1 MLFAFI
7 GGIILILL
15 FFVFIF
21 LIPILDAIFK
31 ILIKNNLSVGDTIDT
46 FSPFL
51 KITYIKNFG
60 AAFGIFQG
68 GKYFFIL
75 VSIAVITLMFYNVL
89 IKKPKSKLFL
99 LACSFLIGGGI
110 GNLIDRIFTGFVIDY
125 LKLTFFPPVCNLS
138 DYFISVGS
146 VLLIL
151 YFLKSQKD

>member
-21 LIPILDAIFK
+21 LIPILDTIFK
-31 ILIKNNLSVGDTIDT
+31 TIIQNNLSVGDTINT
-46 FSPFL
+46 FIPFL
-51 KITYIKNFG
+51 KITYVKNFG

-68 GKYFFIL
+68 RKYFFII
-75 VSIAVITLMFYNVL
+75 VSITMIFLMFYYV
-89 IKKPKSKLFL
+89 ITKRPKSKLFL